1 MTSFSSDVSSL
12 SRARLRFSVCIGLAT
27 LAQAAVAQ
35 DFPSISPKLQ
45 AQLEVVVKDFSA
57 ARSNLAQRFA
67 WPTGTPAALPCDGVT
82 EELYRLGGVV
92 KQDDEANQ
100 KLYARMARQSGMLPG
115 SFKPP
120 EFKVKQFHLVK
131 AQCKAGKLDG
141 EIEGWLDYDMVMD
154 SAINTS
160 TTSYRTHFKA
170 LYTSGKPS
178 YDSNVT
184 ARWQSGSKSTFKDP
198 AIEKMMSASR
208 QPQINVAIF
217 GSDSPLG
224 NISTMYMTMDG
235 KAKLTTTVVDVES
248 PPPKLRTT
256 MTMYQRAQLISE
268 SKMRNGQQHGW
279 MIMHPHTDMMLG
291 IPIPGSKT
299 CFEEGELIKSNTCD
313 VD

>member
-1 MTSFSSDVSSL
+1 M
-12 SRARLRFSVCIGLAT
+12 
-27 LAQAAVAQ
+27 
-35 DFPSISPKLQ
+35 
-45 AQLEVVVKDFSA
+45 
-57 ARSNLAQRFA
+57 
-67 WPTGTPAALPCDGVT
+67 PCDGVT
-82 EELYRLGGVV
+82 QELHRLGGVV
-92 KQDDEANQ
+92 RQDDEATI
-100 KLYARMARQSGMLPG
+100 KSYARIARQAGMLPG
-115 SFKPP
+115 SLKPP
-120 EFKVKQFHLVK
+120 QFTIKQMHLVK

-154 SAINTS
+154 NPINTS

-170 LYTSGKPS
+170 FYTSGKPS

-198 AIEKMMSASR
+198 ATEKMMSANK
-208 QPQINVAIF
+208 QPQISLAIF
-217 GSDSPLG
+217 GADSPQA
-224 NISTMYMTMDG
+224 NISAMFMTMDG
-235 KAKLTTTVVDVES
+235 KSKLTTTVVDIES
-248 PPPKLRTT
+248 PPPKMRST